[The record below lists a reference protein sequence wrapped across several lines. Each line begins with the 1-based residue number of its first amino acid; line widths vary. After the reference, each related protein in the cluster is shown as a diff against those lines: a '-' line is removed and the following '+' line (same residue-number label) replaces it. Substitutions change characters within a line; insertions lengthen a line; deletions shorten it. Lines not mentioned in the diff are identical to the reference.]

1 MNVAPFHGM
10 PSGVDASRL
19 RRAVRAL
26 SDPPAAPGW
35 NAPELSDVF
44 GESAQH
50 REAAVLVP
58 FVQRGAG
65 LSVLFTRRSERLRTH
80 AGQVAF
86 PGGAVDAGDAGI
98 VAAAL
103 RETREETGI
112 AQSLVEPFGYLD
124 RLDTVS
130 GFSVT
135 PVTGFVRGNYELR
148 LQADEVEE
156 AFEVPLDFLLEP
168 ATLRRET
175 VRWRGREREIWSC
188 EWQSRRIWG
197 ATALMLKNLIDR
209 LQESP

>member
-1 MNVAPFHGM
+1 MNAVPDCTQ
-10 PSGVDASRL
+10 SIVDASRL

-26 SDPPAAPGW
+26 YDPPAAPGW

-44 GESAQH
+44 DEATQH

-58 FVQRGAG
+58 FVQRGEA
-65 LSVLFTRRSERLRTH
+65 LSVLFTRRSERLRNH
-80 AGQVAF
+80 AGQVSF
-86 PGGAVDAGDAGI
+86 PGGAVDATDAGI

-112 AQSLVEPFGYLD
+112 APSLVEPFGYLD

-135 PVTGFVRGNYELR
+135 PVAGFVRGDYELR
-148 LQADEVEE
+148 LQADEVDE
-156 AFEVPLDFLLEP
+156 AFEVPLGFLLEP
-168 ATLRRET
+168 GTLRRET
-175 VRWRGREREIWSC
+175 IQWRGREREIWSC
-188 EWQSRRIWG
+188 DWQGRRIWG

-209 LQESP
+209 LERSP

>member
-1 MNVAPFHGM
+1 MNAAPDDLRSRADV
-10 PSGVDASRL
+10 PRL

-26 SDPPAAPGW
+26 TDPPSAPGW

-58 FVQRGAG
+58 FVQRGER
-65 LSVLFTRRSERLRTH
+65 LSVLFTRRSERLRNH
-80 AGQVAF
+80 AGQVSF
-86 PGGAVDAGDAGI
+86 PGGAVDAVDAGV

-112 AQSLVEPFGYLD
+112 APSMVEPFGYLD
-124 RLDTVS
+124 RLDTIS

-135 PVTGFVRGNYELR
+135 PVAGFVRGDYELQ
-148 LQADEVEE
+148 LQVDEVDE

-175 VRWRGREREIWSC
+175 IHWRGREREIYSC
-188 EWQSRRIWG
+188 EWQGRRIWG

-209 LQESP
+209 LERSR